1 MQNTK
6 MSTGEYVLFSIP
18 VDMLEEAGIREES
31 VVQMSAGNGK
41 IIINTVSDTE
51 DFICDSDC
59 EHCPMRVKWTVTAIV
74 KPVPAMKVA
83 MKERR
88 SEWCKCFVFSEKEE
102 ELRFLMKSDSV

>member
-18 VDMLEEAGIREES
+18 VDMLAEAGIDEES

-41 IIINTVSDTE
+41 IIINTVKDAE

-59 EHCPMRVKWTVTAIV
+59 EHCPMSETDCDENCENC
-74 KPVPAMKVA
+74 PCYDSCD
-83 MKERR
+83 ER
-88 SEWCKCFVFSEKEE
+88 EGF
-102 ELRFLMKSDSV
+102 